1 MPRPGS
7 APGPS
12 SEINSKQP
20 LQSVLV
26 LLPNMRS
33 VQNGHNHVPETS
45 TPDTG
50 SANELHLFVTC
61 FGCAHS
67 WCICTHAKAPRTP
80 ITPLIKL
87 KNAARPARTSA
98 PPHNTHDR
106 TETLKKQKERNP
118 AHPATSGRSGSPAQ
132 KTRLGPAQKRPA
144 LANRT
149 QIESCRSL
157 TRTQSPRLIKQI
169 LRIQNKISYAYELL
183 RDGWAQR
190 TISRALQ
197 ECHYFVPRHV
207 SRKALNY
214 MHTEYL
220 KIDF

>member
-1 MPRPGS
+1 MPGAS
-7 APGPS
+7 LFL
-12 SEINSKQP
+12 N
-20 LQSVLV
+20 
-26 LLPNMRS
+26 LLP
-33 VQNGHNHVPETS
+33 
-45 TPDTG
+45 
-50 SANELHLFVTC
+50 AAC
-61 FGCAHS
+61 FECAHS

-87 KNAARPARTSA
+87 KSAAGPARTSA

-106 TETLKKQKERNP
+106 TEHPKERKEQNP
-118 AHPATSGRSGSPAQ
+118 AHLAKSGRSSN
-132 KTRLGPAQKRPA
+132 PAQKRRSGTKKA
-144 LANRT
+144 GTSKSNANR
-149 QIESCRSL
+149 ILPIPHPNESS
-157 TRTQSPRLIKQI
+157 RLIKQI
-169 LRIQNKISYAYELL
+169 LRIQNKISYAYKLL